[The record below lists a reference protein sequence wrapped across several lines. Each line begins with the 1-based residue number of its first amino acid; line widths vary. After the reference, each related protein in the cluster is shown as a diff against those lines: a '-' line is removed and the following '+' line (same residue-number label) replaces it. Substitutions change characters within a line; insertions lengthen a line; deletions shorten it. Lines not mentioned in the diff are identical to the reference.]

1 MGSGLRGR
9 GVGGWGARGRCVG
22 RRFLL
27 QLHLDEERGEE
38 AESATGGKDEPEVD
52 VVPNI
57 EAGEGI
63 DGCTE
68 TQAEEHAPPT
78 QGDILVAARRLLFD
92 EQFGC
97 FRVGVVVDDGFAEFA
112 LVVVLLDRLRNA
124 HDDGDDGNAEREND
138 SYKAFKFNCMKHNCE
153 FLSF

>member
-9 GVGGWGARGRCVG
+9 GVGGWGARGRGVG
-22 RRFLL
+22 WRFLL

-52 VVPNI
+52 VCLN

-78 QGDILVAARRLLFD
+78 QGDILVAARRLLFN

-97 FRVGVVVDDGFAEFA
+97 FRIGVVVDDGLAEFA
-112 LVVVLLDRLRNA
+112 LVFVLLDGLRNA
-124 HDDGDDGNAEREND
+124 HDDGYDGNGESEDDG
-138 SYKAFKFNCMKHNCE
+138 YKAF
-153 FLSF
+153 